1 MVGDPTVR
9 SVPPL
14 GSVFMG
20 GLGEPDFVP
29 VSCLRQDPA
38 SGWLLLPEELAVCP
52 GAPHTSRGALG
63 ARGAPWGCR
72 RRQGEMLVLRRGGV
86 SGVLLWGLGG
96 TRCQR
101 WAVGAPARPQ
111 RPSPWDLLRG
121 CLWLPEDAAA
131 PLCWGFGVRRG
142 QRLAPCVSAGRGLL
156 WYIGAGSA
164 ARGGTGV
171 SPGCHRG
178 VSVLPLRS
186 ASSSAAG
193 SCSKSGKCKAT
204 AAPGALNGA
213 EPFLLRAPVPRPP
226 VSALAPCPSGP
237 QVPLWVQ
244 QCAAG
249 VPWGGTKPGVLC
261 SVCGHS
267 SSELCCGLRLDPTK
281 PCPRRSRF
289 SCARFHPERPARPR
303 ACNGLLWCHAWA
315 GTGIPGG

>member
-29 VSCLRQDPA
+29 VSCLRQHPA
-38 SGWLLLPEELAVCP
+38 SGCLLLPEELAVCP
-52 GAPHTSRGALG
+52 AHLARSSGRSGSPLGLQEEAGRDACATSRWGEWGAAVG
-63 ARGAPWGCR
+63 FGGDTVPAMGCGCPSPPTAPVPVGFAPWVP
-72 RRQGEMLVLRRGGV
+72 L
-86 SGVLLWGLGG
+86 
-96 TRCQR
+96 
-101 WAVGAPARPQ
+101 AP
-111 RPSPWDLLRG
+111 RG
-121 CLWLPEDAAA
+121 CCGPFVLGFWCEEGSVFGTLCFCWQGAAVVYRGWFSST
-131 PLCWGFGVRRG
+131 WGHRGV
-142 QRLAPCVSAGRGLL
+142 
-156 WYIGAGSA
+156 
-164 ARGGTGV
+164 TEV
-171 SPGCHRG
+171 SPGYHRG

-237 QVPLWVQ
+237 QVPLRVQ

-267 SSELCCGLRLDPTK
+267 SSEL
-281 PCPRRSRF
+281 
-289 SCARFHPERPARPR
+289 
-303 ACNGLLWCHAWA
+303 
-315 GTGIPGG
+315 

>member
-1 MVGDPTVR
+1 MPGCPAHLAR
-9 SVPPL
+9 SSGCSGSPL
-14 GSVFMG
+14 G
-20 GLGEPDFVP
+20 L
-29 VSCLRQDPA
+29 Q
-38 SGWLLLPEELAVCP
+38 EEAGRDAC
-52 GAPHTSRGALG
+52 ATSRWGEWGAAVG
-63 ARGAPWGCR
+63 YGGDTVPAMGCGCPSPPTAPVPMGFAPWVP
-72 RRQGEMLVLRRGGV
+72 L
-86 SGVLLWGLGG
+86 
-96 TRCQR
+96 
-101 WAVGAPARPQ
+101 
-111 RPSPWDLLRG
+111 
-121 CLWLPEDAAA
+121 A
-131 PLCWGFGVRRG
+131 PLGCCGPFVLGFW
-142 QRLAPCVSAGRGLL
+142 CEE
-156 WYIGAGSA
+156 GSA
-164 ARGGTGV
+164 FGTLCFCWQGAAVVYRGWFSSTWGHRGVTGV
-171 SPGCHRG
+171 SPGYHRG

-213 EPFLLRAPVPRPP
+213 EPFLLRASVPRPP

-289 SCARFHPERPARPR
+289 SCACFHPERPARPR

-315 GTGIPGG
+315 GSGIPGG